1 MSNIQSLTQYF
12 LLAIGLGTYAFSPL
26 VSSRLTGAGFQ
37 RLGVSVSL
45 GAVVLAGVV
54 GFFETDNVSLIY
66 TGLYLISSLLF
77 ILTSAFLR
85 DEPRFLSRMLYFMQI
100 FVLGTLALELYLFQE
115 YLFYYFLLT
124 AAFTGIINYTMILGH
139 YYLVVP
145 KLTERPLVIGTYLIW
160 LFLLVK
166 LGISLM
172 SLYHHWDYLQEGSLK
187 GEGYLFNWIIFSM
200 RFLWGYVAIGVL
212 NIFAYKLC
220 KIRSIQSA
228 TGVFYIM
235 VFFMLVGELMS
246 SYIYFNLRLFI

>member
-12 LLAIGLGTYAFSPL
+12 LLALGLGTFAFSPL

-37 RLGVSVSL
+37 RLVVSVSL

-54 GFFETDNVSLIY
+54 GFFETENVSLIY
-66 TGLYLISSLLF
+66 VGLYLISSVLF
-77 ILTSAFLR
+77 ILFSASLR
-85 DEPRFLSRMLYFMQI
+85 DEPRFISRVFYFMQL
-100 FVLGTLALELYLFQE
+100 FVLGTLALELYLFYE
-115 YLFYYFLLT
+115 HLFYYFLITT
-124 AAFTGIINYTMILGH
+124 ALVGIINYTMILGH

-145 KLTERPLVIGTYLIW
+145 KLTERPLIIGTYLIW
-160 LFLLVK
+160 AFLLVK
-166 LGISLM
+166 LVVSLV
-172 SLYHHWDYLQEGSLK
+172 SLYNNWDYLQEGSLK

-200 RFLWGYVAIGVL
+200 RFLWGYVAIAVL

-235 VFFMLVGELMS
+235 VFFMLIGELMS